1 MTSSNR
7 GLIWCYGFVLLD
19 AVQAVYSGGILQRID
34 GFLLCLAVFGVAAN
48 GCLLWAWTRTP
59 EHIAI
64 AARSRADLIGINVAA
79 AGGWVTYLGAIQ
91 LIEPAAAFAILCGAV
106 PLATI
111 VAARFGVEEA
121 DTARNSLEAL
131 GQVILAA
138 GVAFLAVATVLGW
151 SGFVRGGATVAVAG
165 VAMSVACGALMA
177 AMLLYGSRLD
187 KLGVG
192 PVAQFG
198 LRFPLFLVVAL
209 AAFLAGVDDKGPVP
223 AGDMLIAIAAG
234 LVLLAFPV
242 YAVQKAVS
250 LSTTLTIGTAAA
262 VTPLVVFLLQMVEGR
277 VAYSR
282 ATLAGLAIYFAG
294 AMLAAMGSVRA
305 LASEERRP
313 A

>member
-7 GLIWCYGFVLLD
+7 GLLWCYGFVLLD
-19 AVQAVYSGGILQRID
+19 AVQAVYSGSILQKID
-34 GFLLCLAVFGVAAN
+34 SFLLCLAVFGLAAN
-48 GCLLWAWTRTP
+48 GCLAWAWARTP
-59 EHIAI
+59 EHIGLALQ
-64 AARSRADLIGINVAA
+64 SRADLIGINIVA

-121 DTARNSLEAL
+121 DPARNSIEAL
-131 GQVILAA
+131 GLVILAV
-138 GVAFLAVATVLGW
+138 GIAFLSVSTVLGW
-151 SGFVRGGATVAVAG
+151 SGFVRGGTFAAVAG
-165 VAMSVACGALMA
+165 VVMSVACGALMT
-177 AMLLYGSRLD
+177 AMLLYGNRLD
-187 KLGVG
+187 KRGVG

-198 LRFPLFLVVAL
+198 LRFPLFLAVAL
-209 AAFLAGVDDKGPVP
+209 AAFLVGIDDKGVVP
-223 AGDMLIAIAAG
+223 THDMLIAVAAG

-242 YAVQKAVS
+242 FAVQKAVS
-250 LSTTLTIGTAAA
+250 LSSTLTIGSAAA

-277 VAYSR
+277 VDYSR

-305 LASEERRP
+305 AASEVRR
-313 A
+313 AA